1 MRIGERHLRK
11 MIAVGENA
19 KRKATASGGGQLRPS
34 KHQPFRHVLQFGEG
48 APLDYRTQR
57 HCMASQFVD
66 NAAFTL
72 TGLPQGIAE
81 RIRIVL
87 LRLGQSRSAASA
99 FIESFSPPSSG
110 VRLCFPWS
118 DVRFGMIH
126 IVSCLPD
133 IKPE

>member
-1 MRIGERHLRK
+1 MPSEKPRPLVEGSCAHPSTSPSGTFSNSGKVRRLITGLSATAWRVSSSIMPPLRSL
-11 MIAVGENA
+11 VS
-19 KRKATASGGGQLRPS
+19 RKASPNGFVS
-34 KHQPFRHVLQFGEG
+34 CFFG
-48 APLDYRTQR
+48 LD
-57 HCMASQFVD
+57 S
-66 NAAFTL
+66 
-72 TGLPQGIAE
+72 P
-81 RIRIVL
+81 
-87 LRLGQSRSAASA
+87 RSAASA

>member
-1 MRIGERHLRK
+1 
-11 MIAVGENA
+11 
-19 KRKATASGGGQLRPS
+19 
-34 KHQPFRHVLQFGEG
+34 
-48 APLDYRTQR
+48 
-57 HCMASQFVD
+57 MASQFVD

-72 TGLPQGIAE
+72 TGLLQGIAE
-81 RIRIVL
+81 RIVSCFFGLDSTQIGRERVH
-87 LRLGQSRSAASA
+87 
-99 FIESFSPPSSG
+99 ESFSPPSSG

>member
-1 MRIGERHLRK
+1 
-11 MIAVGENA
+11 
-19 KRKATASGGGQLRPS
+19 
-34 KHQPFRHVLQFGEG
+34 
-48 APLDYRTQR
+48 
-57 HCMASQFVD
+57 MASQFVD

-72 TGLPQGIAE
+72 TGLLQGIAE

>member
-19 KRKATASGGGQLRPS
+19 KRKASSSIMPPLRSLISRKASPNGFVS
-34 KHQPFRHVLQFGEG
+34 CFFG
-48 APLDYRTQR
+48 LD
-57 HCMASQFVD
+57 S
-66 NAAFTL
+66 
-72 TGLPQGIAE
+72 P
-81 RIRIVL
+81 
-87 LRLGQSRSAASA
+87 RSAASA